1 MWLVKLRVHLERLEY
16 PPPPETWCALIRPFL
31 CIRSIGNH
39 LLVFHSEIRSIRFCR
54 VTDHR
59 RLSEVKG
66 KGLVVPKPCVYIFS
80 GLEVCR
86 QTRSYFYFFSV
97 REGPGTH
104 CLCMRQNSQKS
115 WEFGYYRKI
124 YVYCSVFIM

>member
-1 MWLVKLRVHLERLEY
+1 MWFCWLGGASRTSKKQETSVACKIACASRAPGV
-16 PPPPETWCALIRPFL
+16 PPETWCALIRPFL
-31 CIRSIGNH
+31 CITSIGNH
-39 LLVFHSEIRSIRFCR
+39 LLVFHSEIRSIMFYR

-86 QTRSYFYFFSV
+86 QTRSYFY
-97 REGPGTH
+97 
-104 CLCMRQNSQKS
+104 
-115 WEFGYYRKI
+115 
-124 YVYCSVFIM
+124 